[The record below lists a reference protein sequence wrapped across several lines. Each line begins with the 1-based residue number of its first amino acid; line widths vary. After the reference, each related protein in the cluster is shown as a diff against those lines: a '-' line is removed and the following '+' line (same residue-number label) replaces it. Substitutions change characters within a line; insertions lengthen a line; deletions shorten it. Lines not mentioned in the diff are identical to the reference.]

1 MLSGFLFSISALAT
15 RAKLQFLLQVQLLG
29 LTQTAPAGILCC
41 RALET
46 LPPLP
51 NDCISENSES
61 IMAESFFS
69 YLAVWRLTL
78 IHPAPIPVTRTCT
91 FCLLIPFT
99 QYRSFPKS
107 TFSTTC
113 LCRNVI
119 HQSQWL
125 FILKLQ
131 LYLFIYF
138 FVTGFVA
145 QFGKQQC
152 FDLEICCTLKYNCY
166 REDTESWRQLNCSLK
181 ITHLF
186 CCVQQVGV
194 PL

>member
-15 RAKLQFLLQVQLLG
+15 WAKLQFLLQVQLLG

-61 IMAESFFS
+61 TMSESFFS
-69 YLAVWRLTL
+69 YLAVWR
-78 IHPAPIPVTRTCT
+78 
-91 FCLLIPFT
+91 FGG
-99 QYRSFPKS
+99 RSFPKS

-138 FVTGFVA
+138 CYGLCGSVWKTA
-145 QFGKQQC
+145 MLWSW
-152 FDLEICCTLKYNCY
+152 DLLYSKIQLLQGRY
-166 REDTESWRQLNCSLK
+166 RELETIK
-181 ITHLF
+181 LF
-186 CCVQQVGV
+186 
-194 PL
+194 P